1 MTTLISMS
9 RVKHN
14 TICSGATPY
23 SKRLLACEWQ
33 CPASVT
39 ACVLTL
45 LVIALVSNV
54 TACSGRDLPPTA
66 RDEAKAQEVFAA
78 FRNAVVTK
86 LGRGAA
92 ALVSTSSMEY
102 AAHLQELALY
112 APRDVLEAAP
122 VSAEMYVLL
131 LRLNLTA
138 QQLQSMLPADVLAFG
153 IEKGIIGN
161 LWQADDQLHG
171 FRFITSGVGSGERVR
186 NYFNKAK
193 PVGAPIRLVREGFET
208 WRMDILPELE
218 ALDENMRSL
227 AKDRQLSERTVARA
241 VVEFYSMKRLQP
253 RDFEPMRTPEPGQ
266 QGGHD
271 A

>member
-1 MTTLISMS
+1 MDS
-9 RVKHN
+9 
-14 TICSGATPY
+14 
-23 SKRLLACEWQ
+23 
-33 CPASVT
+33 
-39 ACVLTL
+39 
-45 LVIALVSNV
+45 
-54 TACSGRDLPPTA
+54 PPTA
-66 RDEAKAQEVFAA
+66 RDEAKAREVFDA
-78 FRNAVVTK
+78 FRSAVVAK
-86 LGRGAA
+86 NGNAAA
-92 ALVSTSSMEY
+92 ALVSNPGLEQVAY
-102 AAHLQELALY
+102 IQELALY
-112 APRDVLEAAP
+112 ASREVLEAAP

-138 QQLQSMLPADVLAFG
+138 QQLQSMQPADVLAFG

-186 NYFNKAK
+186 NHLNKAQ

-208 WRMDILPELE
+208 WRMDIAPELE

-227 AKDRQLSERTVARA
+227 AKHRQLSERTVARA

-253 RDFEPMRTPEPGQ
+253 RDFEPMRTPKPGQ